1 MEMNENANSTQ
12 QPMQQTVIVQQ
23 QEQRKSNGMGTAGFV
38 LALIGF
44 FLSWIP
50 ILGWVIWFLGVLFS
64 AIGVF
69 RTPRGMAIAGLCISF
84 IGLIFL
90 ITVAGM
96 LSTWLST
103 LL

>member
-1 MEMNENANSTQ
+1 MEMKENGNSMQ
-12 QPMQQTVIVQQ
+12 QPMQQTVIVQ

-44 FLSWIP
+44 FFSWIP

-69 RTPRGMAIAGLCISF
+69 RTPRRRRAS
-84 IGLIFL
+84 IFP
-90 ITVAGM
+90 
-96 LSTWLST
+96 
-103 LL
+103 

>member
-1 MEMNENANSTQ
+1 MEMKENGNSMQ
-12 QPMQQTVIVQQ
+12 QPMQQTVIVQ

-44 FLSWIP
+44 FFSWIP

-69 RTPRGMAIAGLCISF
+69 RTPRGMAIAGFCISF

>member
-1 MEMNENANSTQ
+1 MEMKENGNSMQ
-12 QPMQQTVIVQQ
+12 QPMQQTVIVQ

-38 LALIGF
+38 LALIGLF
-44 FLSWIP
+44 FSWIP

>member
-1 MEMNENANSTQ
+1 MEMKENGNSMQ
-12 QPMQQTVIVQQ
+12 QPMQQTVIVQ

-44 FLSWIP
+44 FFSWIP

-90 ITVAGM
+90 IAVAGM
-96 LSTWLST
+96 LSTWFAT

>member
-1 MEMNENANSTQ
+1 MEMKENGNSMQ
-12 QPMQQTVIVQQ
+12 QPMQQTVIVQ

-44 FLSWIP
+44 FFSWIP

-90 ITVAGM
+90 IVVAGM
-96 LSTWLST
+96 LSTWFAT

>member
-1 MEMNENANSTQ
+1 MEMKENGNSMQ
-12 QPMQQTVIVQQ
+12 QPMQQTVIVQ

-44 FLSWIP
+44 FFSWIP